1 MMNRT
6 SKYYY
11 DENEKLT
18 RMETYETYEKGDL
31 CEGCEGCNEGDEG
44 VTLEDSVELPCET
57 ISPLGMAAV
66 ALSAIGLGVSIA
78 RLLRDGIS
86 KEEG

>member
-18 RMETYETYEKGDL
+18 RMETHETYEKGDL
-31 CEGCEGCNEGDEG
+31 CEGCEGCDEG
-44 VTLEDSVELPCET
+44 VLLEDSVELPCET
-57 ISPLGMAAV
+57 VSPLGMAAV
-66 ALSAIGLGVSIA
+66 VLSAIGLGVSIA
-78 RLLRDGIS
+78 RLLRD
-86 KEEG
+86 K

>member
-11 DENEKLT
+11 NENEKLT

-31 CEGCEGCNEGDEG
+31 CEGCEGCDEG
-44 VTLEDSVELPCET
+44 VLLEDSVELPCET
-57 ISPLGMAAV
+57 VSPFGMVAV
-66 ALSAIGLGVSIA
+66 VLSAIGLGVSIA
-78 RLLRDGIS
+78 RLLRD
-86 KEEG
+86 K